1 MNRPRWIVAASIL
14 ALAGGAVAWTVI
26 REFGGTTPERTEV
39 SAATILPTSEE
50 IARARLT
57 GSLEAIDDLI
67 QRQTVRSRNQ
77 ANDPATWRGLAEAH
91 LERCLLRDQ
100 HKGMAVGKPTHTS
113 LPESNRT
120 DIDLGL
126 QAIEKA
132 LELGDPD
139 PDAPRIQSSLL
150 SLKATGWSEVL
161 ALRPKIQAALRK
173 AEGVDANHPRVV
185 IARACEK
192 LFAPNRLFGHDPGAA
207 ERMLLRAAERLELDE
222 RPFVL
227 AAMAA
232 WLQQKPEQAIE
243 LLERALGRNPN
254 NRYAREVL
262 RRLRTAEAEPFARD
276 V

>member
-14 ALAGGAVAWTVI
+14 ALAGGTVSWI
-26 REFGGTTPERTEV
+26 VISEFGGTTPERTEV
-39 SAATILPTSEE
+39 SAATILPISEE

-57 GSLEAIDDLI
+57 GSLEALDRFIE
-67 QRQTVRSRNQ
+67 RQAERCRTQ
-77 ANDPATWRGLAEAH
+77 GGDAATWRGLAEAH

-100 HKGMAVGKPTHTS
+100 HKGMAVGKPTHAT

-126 QAIEKA
+126 RAIEKA
-132 LELGDPD
+132 LELGDLD

-150 SLKATGWSEVL
+150 SLKATGWGEVL

-173 AEGVDANHPRVV
+173 AEGIDPSHPRVV

-207 ERMLLRAAERLELDE
+207 ERMFLRAAERLELDE
-222 RPFVL
+222 RPYVL

-232 WLQQKPEQAIE
+232 WLQKKTEQAIN
-243 LLERALGRNPN
+243 LLERALDRNPN

-262 RRLRTAEAEPFARD
+262 RRLRVAEAEPFARD